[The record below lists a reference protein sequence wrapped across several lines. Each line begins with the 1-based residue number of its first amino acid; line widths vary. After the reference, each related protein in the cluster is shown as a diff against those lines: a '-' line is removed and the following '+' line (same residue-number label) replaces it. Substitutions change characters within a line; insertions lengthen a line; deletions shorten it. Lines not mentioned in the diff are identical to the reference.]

1 MKKFIFAGAALAI
14 LAVPALAQL
23 APTGPGKNGP

>member
-1 MKKFIFAGAALAI
+1 MDISA

-23 APTGPGKNGP
+23 AIATALVKMLHF